1 MLTVVVLVMS
11 VFLVISLL
19 FWLCS
24 PGWRQR
30 IEEPKYRSLGQQQPE
45 SKKRQEAKRRHNE
58 RDD

>member
-24 PGWRQR
+24 PGWQQR
-30 IEEPKYRSLGQQQPE
+30 IEEPKYRFLGQQQPE